1 MKPFL
6 IISFLLPLTFCLAN
20 AQTTEDSTLNSFV
33 SEKISISG
41 IEKGEIEKTKLI
53 SSKGLEFLNKSYTAY
68 KIAAYRL
75 TLVLKGQGL
84 LEFSNNSGELTE
96 DMKEAIKESP
106 AGTKLFF
113 EYIRCLDPEGGNRPV
128 LPTEFVLK

>member
-6 IISFLLPLTFCLAN
+6 ILSILLQFTFGLAN
-20 AQTTEDSTLNSFV
+20 AQATKDSTLGSFV

-53 SSKGLEFLNKSYTAY
+53 SSKGLEFLNKAYADY
-68 KIAAYRL
+68 KITGYKL

-84 LEFSNNSGELTE
+84 LDFSNNTGELTPE
-96 DMKEAIKESP
+96 MKEAIKEAP

-113 EYIRCLDPEGGNRPV
+113 EYIRCLDPEGHNLPV